1 MASTTDRL
9 KKDLA
14 EAMRA
19 KDEHAKTTIR
29 MMMGAIRNEQV
40 AGEQARELSDAE
52 ELAVIT
58 KEMRKRREAATT
70 YYEAG
75 REDLAEKETAEAEF
89 MTRYLPAP
97 LTDAELETI
106 VTEEVGKVRA
116 TGEEPSMK
124 HMGAIVKAVNARA
137 EGRADGGVV
146 AQRVRAQ
153 LGA

>member
-14 EAMRA
+14 TAMRS

-40 AGEQARELSDAE
+40 AGDTARELSDAE
-52 ELAVIT
+52 ELQVIT

-70 YYEAG
+70 YEEAG
-75 REDLAEKETAEAEF
+75 RQDLAEKETAEADF
-89 MTRYLPAP
+89 MTDYLPAP
-97 LTDAELETI
+97 LTDEELDAL
-106 VTEEVGKVRA
+106 VSEEVTKVRDA
-116 TGEEPSMK
+116 GEEPSMK
-124 HMGAIVKAVNARA
+124 HMGSIVRCVNARA
-137 EGRADGGVV
+137 EGRAEGGVV

-153 LGA
+153 LSA